1 MCFKKCL
8 RPSKS
13 TDLLAIIFG
22 VVGNKDFRWDQIK
35 EEIPDLPRQPPVSLI
50 EKKMLISKG
59 RSSEED
65 KRAHQ
70 IWSISQ
76 DVTYWL
82 QNPEPER
89 VRRRNN

>member
-8 RPSKS
+8 RPSKE

-22 VVGNKDFRWDQIK
+22 VVGGRTFRWDELK
-35 EEIPDLPRQPPVSLI
+35 KEIPNLPRQPPVSLI
-50 EKKMLISKG
+50 DKKMLINNG
-59 RSSEED
+59 RSEED

-82 QNPEPER
+82 ENPES
-89 VRRRNN
+89 VRIRRKLN

>member
-8 RPSKS
+8 RPSKE

-22 VVGNKDFRWDQIK
+22 VVGDRAFRWDELK
-35 EEIPDLPRQPPVSLI
+35 KEIPDLPRQPPVSLI
-50 EKKMLISKG
+50 DNKMLITKG
-59 RSSEED
+59 RSEED

-76 DVTYWL
+76 DVTHWL

-89 VRRRNN
+89 IRRKVN